1 MQVQPRDRRAKGKTG
16 HLTTVATP
24 MKVRKAVI
32 PVAGLGT
39 RFLPATKT
47 VPKELL
53 PIVDVPSIQ
62 YVVQEA
68 VDAGIQEIIF
78 VTGRGKDGIEDHF
91 DEAPELEQILAER
104 GQTEMVAML
113 RRIAEM
119 TEVVSVRQKKPLGLG
134 HAVLCA
140 RDLVGNEPFAVMLA
154 DDLIDSEVPC
164 IRQLLEIFEEKK
176 ESVIALMKVPEE
188 EVHRYGVI
196 RGKEVNKGLYQ
207 VEATVEK
214 PPAREAPSRMAII
227 GRYILRP
234 EIFAILENLPAGK
247 GGEIQLTDGLSQ
259 LVQDRKVFG
268 CEFQGERYDIGDK
281 LGFVRATVAYALK
294 RSDLRDRVVE
304 YLRTTIS

>member
-1 MQVQPRDRRAKGKTG
+1 
-16 HLTTVATP
+16 

-53 PIVDVPSIQ
+53 PIVDIPSIQ

-68 VDAGIQEIIF
+68 VDAGIEEIIF

-91 DEAPELEQILAER
+91 DEAPELEQVLADR
-104 GQTEMVAML
+104 GQTEMVKML
-113 RRIAEM
+113 RGIAEM

-140 RDLVGNEPFAVMLA
+140 RDLVGDEPFAVLLA

-164 IRQLLEIFEEKK
+164 VRQLLNLFEETQ
-176 ESVIALMKVPEE
+176 ESVIALMQVPET
-188 EVHRYGVI
+188 EVQQYGVI
-196 RGKEVNKGLYQ
+196 KGKEIKPRLYQ

-214 PPAREAPSRMAII
+214 PAAKDAPSRMAII
-227 GRYILRP
+227 GRYVLRP
-234 EIFAILENLPAGK
+234 EIFTILKNLPPGR
-247 GGEIQLTDGLSQ
+247 GGEIQLTDGLAQ
-259 LVQDRKVFG
+259 LVRERKIFG
-268 CEFQGERYDIGDK
+268 CEFLGDRYDIGDK
-281 LGFVRATVAYALK
+281 FGFVRATVAYALK
-294 RSDLRDRVVE
+294 RPDLRDKVLQ
-304 YLRTTIS
+304 YLKTTIQ

>member
-1 MQVQPRDRRAKGKTG
+1 
-16 HLTTVATP
+16 
-24 MKVRKAVI
+24 MKLRKAVI

-53 PIVDVPSIQ
+53 PIVDIPSIQ

-104 GQTEMVAML
+104 GQTDTVEQL
-113 RRIAEM
+113 RRIAGM

-140 RDLVGNEPFAVMLA
+140 RDLVGDEPFAVMLA
-154 DDLIDSEVPC
+154 DDLIDSAKPC
-164 IRQLLEIFEEKK
+164 IRQLLEIFEQYD
-176 ESVIALMKVPEE
+176 ESVIALMEVPQD

-196 RGKEVNKGLYQ
+196 KGRPLNPGLYQ
-207 VEATVEK
+207 IEATVEK
-214 PPAREAPSRMAII
+214 PPVKDAPSRMAII

-234 EIFAILENLPAGK
+234 ELFQILENLPPGK

-259 LVQDRKVFG
+259 LIGQRKVYG
-268 CEFQGERYDIGDK
+268 CVFEGERYDIGDK
-281 LGFVRATVAYALK
+281 FGFVRATVAYALK
-294 RSDLRDRVVE
+294 RADLKDKLIE
-304 YLRTTIS
+304 YLKVAVS

>member
-1 MQVQPRDRRAKGKTG
+1 
-16 HLTTVATP
+16 
-24 MKVRKAVI
+24 MKLRKAVI

-53 PIVDVPSIQ
+53 PIVDIPSIQ

-91 DEAPELEQILAER
+91 DEAPELDQVLAER
-104 GQTEMVAML
+104 GQTQTVAML

-140 RDLVGNEPFAVMLA
+140 RDLVGDEPFAVMLA
-154 DDLIDSEVPC
+154 DDLIDSETPC
-164 IRQLLEIFEEKK
+164 IRQLLNIFDEKN
-176 ESVIALMKVPEE
+176 ESVIAVMAVPEE
-188 EVHRYGVI
+188 EVHQYGVI
-196 RGKEVNKGLYQ
+196 KGHVIGERLFR
-207 VEATVEK
+207 VESMVEK
-214 PPAREAPSRMAII
+214 PPMHEAPSRMAII

-234 EIFAILENLPAGK
+234 EIFSILSNLPPGR

-259 LVQDRKVFG
+259 LVKERKVFG
-268 CEFQGERYDIGDK
+268 CEFEGDRYDIGDK
-281 LGFVRATVAYALK
+281 FGFVRATVAYALK
-294 RSDLRDRVVE
+294 RPDLKDKVIDYLKDIVSD
-304 YLRTTIS
+304 

>member
-1 MQVQPRDRRAKGKTG
+1 
-16 HLTTVATP
+16 
-24 MKVRKAVI
+24 MKIKKAVI

-53 PIVDVPSIQ
+53 PIIDIPSIQ

-91 DEAPELEQILAER
+91 DEAPELEQILADR
-104 GQTEMVAML
+104 GQTATVEML

-140 RDLVGNEPFAVMLA
+140 RDLVGDEAFAVMLA
-154 DDLIDSEVPC
+154 DDLIDAETPG
-164 IRQLLEIFEEKK
+164 IRQLVEIFMETE
-176 ESVIALMKVPEE
+176 ESVVALMKVALD
-188 EVHRYGVI
+188 EVHQYGVI
-196 RGKEVNKGLYQ
+196 KGKEVKPRLYA

-214 PPAREAPSRMAII
+214 PAAKDAPSQMAII
-227 GRYILRP
+227 GRYVLRP
-234 EIFAILENLPAGK
+234 EIFSILQNLPPGK
-247 GGEIQLTDGLSQ
+247 GGEIQLTDGLAR
-259 LVQDRKVFG
+259 LVQERKIFG
-268 CEFQGERYDIGDK
+268 CEFTGDRYDIGDK
-281 LGFVRATVAYALK
+281 FGFVRATVAYALK
-294 RSDLRDRVVE
+294 RKDLRDKLIE
-304 YLRTTIS
+304 YLKSLKN

>member
-1 MQVQPRDRRAKGKTG
+1 MIIK
-16 HLTTVATP
+16 
-24 MKVRKAVI
+24 KAVI

-53 PIVDVPSIQ
+53 PIVDIPSIQ

-68 VDAGIQEIIF
+68 VDAGIREIIF
-78 VTGRGKDGIEDHF
+78 VTGRNKDSIEDHF
-91 DEAPELEQILAER
+91 DEAPELEQVLAER
-104 GQTEMVAML
+104 GQTEMVEML

-154 DDLIDSEVPC
+154 DDLIDGGIPC
-164 IRQLLEIFEEKK
+164 IKQLLDIFEETG
-176 ESVIALMKVPEE
+176 ESVVALMKVPRD

-196 RGKEVNKGLYQ
+196 KGKGIRKHLYQ

-214 PPAREAPSRMAII
+214 PTAKDAPSNMAII

-234 EIFAILENLPAGK
+234 EIFAILENLPAGR
-247 GGEIQLTDGLSQ
+247 GGEIQLTDALAE
-259 LVQDRKVFG
+259 LVRERRVYG
-268 CEFQGERYDIGDK
+268 CEFQGDRYDIGDK
-281 LGFVRATVAYALK
+281 FGFVRATVAYALK
-294 RSDLRDRVVE
+294 RPDLKDRVVE
-304 YLRTTIS
+304 YLKSVTC

>member
-1 MQVQPRDRRAKGKTG
+1 
-16 HLTTVATP
+16 
-24 MKVRKAVI
+24 MKLRKAVI

-68 VDAGIQEIIF
+68 VDAGIEEIIF

-91 DEAPELEQILAER
+91 DEAPELEQVLADR
-104 GQTEMVAML
+104 GNDEMVKVL

-154 DDLIDSEVPC
+154 DDLIDSATPC
-164 IRQLLEIFEEKK
+164 IRQLLDIFQSTN
-176 ESVIALMKVPEE
+176 ESVIALMEVPQT
-188 EVHRYGVI
+188 EVHQYGVI
-196 RGKEVNKGLYQ
+196 KGKVMKERLYEVEGM
-207 VEATVEK
+207 VEK
-214 PPAREAPSRMAII
+214 PPAKDAPSRMAII
-227 GRYILRP
+227 GRYVLRP
-234 EIFAILENLPAGK
+234 EIFSILQNLPSGK
-247 GGEIQLTDGLSQ
+247 GGEIQLTDGLAQ
-259 LVQDRKVFG
+259 LVRERKIYG
-268 CEFQGERYDIGDK
+268 CEFSGDRYDIGDK
-281 LGFVRATVAYALK
+281 FGFVRATVAYALK
-294 RSDLRDRVVE
+294 RADLRDKVLE
-304 YLRTTIS
+304 YLKSAKY

>member
-1 MQVQPRDRRAKGKTG
+1 
-16 HLTTVATP
+16 
-24 MKVRKAVI
+24 MKIRKAVI

-68 VDAGIQEIIF
+68 VDAGIREIIF
-78 VTGRGKDGIEDHF
+78 VTGRGKDSIEDHF
-91 DEAPELEQILAER
+91 DEAPELEQVLTER
-104 GQTEMVAML
+104 GHIEMVEML

-154 DDLIDSEVPC
+154 DDLIDGEIPCIKQLLDIFAETGESVVALMEVP
-164 IRQLLEIFEEKK
+164 R
-176 ESVIALMKVPEE
+176 A

-196 RGKEVNKGLYQ
+196 RGKELKRRLYQ
-207 VEATVEK
+207 IEATVEK
-214 PPAREAPSRMAII
+214 PATKDAPSNMAII
-227 GRYILRP
+227 GRYVLRP
-234 EIFAILENLPAGK
+234 EIFGILEKLPAGR
-247 GGEIQLTDGLSQ
+247 GGEIQLTDGLAQ
-259 LVQDRKVFG
+259 LVSERKVYG
-268 CEFQGERYDIGDK
+268 CEFDGDRYDIGDK

-294 RSDLRDRVVE
+294 RPDLRASVLE
-304 YLRTTIS
+304 YLKTVAS

>member
-1 MQVQPRDRRAKGKTG
+1 
-16 HLTTVATP
+16 
-24 MKVRKAVI
+24 MKLRKAVI

-53 PIVDVPSIQ
+53 PIVDIPSIQ

-91 DEAPELEQILAER
+91 DEAPELDQVLAQR
-104 GQTEMVAML
+104 GQTQTVAML

-140 RDLVGNEPFAVMLA
+140 RDLVGDEPFAVMLA
-154 DDLIDSEVPC
+154 DDLIDNEIPC
-164 IRQLLEIFEEKK
+164 IRQLLNIFEEER
-176 ESVIALMKVPEE
+176 ESVIALMAVPQE
-188 EVHRYGVI
+188 EVHQYGVI
-196 RGKEVNKGLYQ
+196 RGKKIRERVFQ

-214 PPAREAPSRMAII
+214 PPAQEAPSRMAII

-234 EIFAILENLPAGK
+234 EIFPILAKLPPGR
-247 GGEIQLTDGLSQ
+247 GGEIQLTDGLAQ
-259 LVQDRKVFG
+259 LVKERKVFG
-268 CEFQGERYDIGDK
+268 CEFEGERYDIGDK
-281 LGFVRATVAYALK
+281 FGFVRATVAYALK
-294 RSDLRDRVVE
+294 RPDLKDKVIE
-304 YLRTTIS
+304 YLRAIVHD

>member
-1 MQVQPRDRRAKGKTG
+1 
-16 HLTTVATP
+16 
-24 MKVRKAVI
+24 MKIRKAVI

-53 PIVDVPSIQ
+53 PIIDIPSIQ

-91 DEAPELEQILAER
+91 DEAPELEQILADR
-104 GQTEMVAML
+104 GQTATVEML

-140 RDLVGNEPFAVMLA
+140 RDLVGDEPFAVMLA
-154 DDLIDSEVPC
+154 DDLIDAETPG
-164 IRQLLEIFEEKK
+164 IRQLVEIFTETE
-176 ESVIALMKVPEE
+176 ESVVALMKVPID
-188 EVHRYGVI
+188 EVHQYGVI
-196 RGKEVNKGLYQ
+196 KGKEVKPRLYA

-214 PPAREAPSRMAII
+214 PAAKDAPSQMAII
-227 GRYILRP
+227 GRYVLRP
-234 EIFAILENLPAGK
+234 EIFSILQKLPAGR
-247 GGEIQLTDGLSQ
+247 GGEIQLTDGLAQ
-259 LVQDRKVFG
+259 LVRDRKIFG
-268 CEFQGERYDIGDK
+268 CEFTGDRYDIGDK
-281 LGFVRATVAYALK
+281 FGFVRATVAYALK
-294 RSDLRDRVVE
+294 RKDLRDKLVE
-304 YLRTTIS
+304 YLKSLKN

>member
-1 MQVQPRDRRAKGKTG
+1 
-16 HLTTVATP
+16 
-24 MKVRKAVI
+24 MKLRKAVI

-53 PIVDVPSIQ
+53 PIVDIPSIQ

-78 VTGRGKDGIEDHF
+78 VTGRGKDAIEDHF
-91 DEAPELEQILAER
+91 DEAPELEQVLGER
-104 GQTEMVAML
+104 GQKEMVAKL
-113 RRIAEM
+113 RQIAEM

-140 RDLVGNEPFAVMLA
+140 RDLVGDEPFAVMLA
-154 DDLIDSEVPC
+154 DDLIDSDTPC
-164 IRQLLEIFEEKK
+164 IRQLLDIFEEQN
-176 ESVIALMKVPEE
+176 ESVVALMEVPRE
-188 EVHRYGVI
+188 EVHQYGVI
-196 RGKEVNKGLYQ
+196 KGNKLREGLYR

-214 PPAREAPSRMAII
+214 PLAAEAPSRMAII

-234 EIFAILENLPAGK
+234 EIFGILAALPPGK

-259 LVQDRKVFG
+259 LVAERKIYG
-268 CEFQGERYDIGDK
+268 CEFTGDRYDIGDK
-281 LGFVRATVAYALK
+281 FGFVRATVAYALK
-294 RSDLRDRVVE
+294 RPDLRDKVVE
-304 YLRTTIS
+304 YLKTLR